1 MRIERSET
9 MCINKY
15 ENWDCSDYYWPLS
28 LNLVAL
34 YIVYKVKTAERL
46 KCCGMKGRTVVAHG
60 YQKTKKL
67 VWHGRGKCCR
77 LWPPAFPRSNR
88 TLFTAKDLWS
98 NPKDAVRCVKLNGE
112 ENNDNWWALF
122 QATPTK
128 PVLLSHNVANIL
140 PKNFSSL
147 IILQTK
153 IRDTSCIFLDLY
165 HVREK

>member
-67 VWHGRGKCCR
+67 VCGMEGENVVAYGRLPPPPPRYIQIKHTWYFARRGGGLGGYHGRLMKWVVSIIAETDS
-77 LWPPAFPRSNR
+77 L
-88 TLFTAKDLWS
+88 TLG
-98 NPKDAVRCVKLNGE
+98 NG
-112 ENNDNWWALF
+112 
-122 QATPTK
+122 
-128 PVLLSHNVANIL
+128 
-140 PKNFSSL
+140 
-147 IILQTK
+147 
-153 IRDTSCIFLDLY
+153 RFL
-165 HVREK
+165 